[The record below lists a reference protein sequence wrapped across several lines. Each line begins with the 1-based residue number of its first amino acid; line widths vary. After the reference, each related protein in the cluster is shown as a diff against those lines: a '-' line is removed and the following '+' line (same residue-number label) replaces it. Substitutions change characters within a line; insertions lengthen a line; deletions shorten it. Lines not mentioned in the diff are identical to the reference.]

1 MSFFGKT
8 VKKEEKESPQF
19 ILVQREFK
27 ISIPSEIESFY
38 AYRIICEDILSIF
51 PVKLYAN
58 QC

>member
-1 MSFFGKT
+1 MSFRMSFFGKT

-38 AYRIICEDILSIF
+38 AYHIICEDI
-51 PVKLYAN
+51 
-58 QC
+58 